1 MAVKS
6 RKMVRRKAGKKS
18 MNMMVLKGHGH
29 KFGLH
34 FVGNGYSLKHFKQG
48 GNMIIFTL
56 QKIILVAS

>member
-1 MAVKS
+1 
-6 RKMVRRKAGKKS
+6 MVRRKAGKKS